1 MGSGVRSATVEDWEA
16 ISRLNEG
23 LGRHAGDGEIRAS
36 LARLLAGERDLVVVA
51 ESDGRVV
58 GWVHAAERE
67 ILGSGRRCE
76 ILGLVVGDAYRGRGT
91 GRALVAVAEAW
102 ARGRGIAEVV
112 VRSNIVRPESHPF
125 YERLGYA
132 RSKTQ
137 HVYRKPIPTGGGV

>member
-23 LGRHAGDGEIRAS
+23 LGRHAEGGAIKAS
-36 LARLLAGERDLVVVA
+36 LARLLGSERDLVVVA

-67 ILGSGRRCE
+67 ILGSGRRSE
-76 ILGLVVGDAYRGRGT
+76 IVGLVVDDAYRGRGT
-91 GRALVAVAEAW
+91 GRSLVAEAEAW
-102 ARGRGIAEVV
+102 ARSRGIAEVV

-137 HVYRKPIPTGGGV
+137 HVYRKPIPTGGAT